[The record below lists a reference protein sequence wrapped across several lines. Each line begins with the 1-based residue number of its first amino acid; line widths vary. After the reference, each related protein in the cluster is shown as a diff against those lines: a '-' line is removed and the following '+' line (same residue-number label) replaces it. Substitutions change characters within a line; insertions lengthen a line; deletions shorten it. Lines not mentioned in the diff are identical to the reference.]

1 MTFYESGFGFLEEYL
16 NQHISPDDA
25 FIREEVLT
33 HGQMDM
39 EDVRQGSIVLRLRP
53 ITDQAVQNLLNA
65 KKNNN
70 LVEMIC
76 AILKQ
81 VHIEK
86 MVDETTPI
94 TVGIQV
100 IYSYPASD
108 KPGKFQN
115 PLDEYP

>member
-1 MTFYESGFGFLEEYL
+1 MTVYESESGVLEEYL

-25 FIREEVLT
+25 FIGEEVLT
-33 HGQMDM
+33 HGQMEI

-70 LVEMIC
+70 LVEMVC
-76 AILKQ
+76 GILKQ
-81 VHIEK
+81 IHIEK
-86 MVDETTPI
+86 MVAETTPI

-100 IYSYPASD
+100 IYSHPASE
-108 KPGKFQN
+108 KPSKFQN
-115 PLDEYP
+115 ALDEYT